1 MKGEGS
7 RCGSLIAG
15 SGGMSRAVGAIAA
28 AAAAGIG
35 AYALFRGEE
44 QRSQDFRAVD
54 GALGGVLGGVLS
66 KAGLG
71 GKQQGELRVSLCS
84 SAGEMVLDCSVSVLR
99 ACGRAPLPP
108 LRACIVVPPRA
119 RQWR

>member
-1 MKGEGS
+1 MDHLSPAPE
-7 RCGSLIAG
+7 
-15 SGGMSRAVGAIAA
+15 MSRAVGAIAA

-71 GKQQGELRVSLCS
+71 GKQQGELPASCAPQRAKWS
-84 SAGEMVLDCSVSVLR
+84 STV
-99 ACGRAPLPP
+99 
-108 LRACIVVPPRA
+108 
-119 RQWR
+119 

>member
-1 MKGEGS
+1 
-7 RCGSLIAG
+7 
-15 SGGMSRAVGAIAA
+15 MSRAVGAIAA

-54 GALGGVLGGVLS
+54 GALGGVLS

-71 GKQQGELRVSLCS
+71 GKQQGELPASCAPQRAKWSLTVC
-84 SAGEMVLDCSVSVLR
+84 A
-99 ACGRAPLPP
+99 
-108 LRACIVVPPRA
+108 
-119 RQWR
+119 

>member
-1 MKGEGS
+1 MRSADFS
-7 RCGSLIAG
+7 R
-15 SGGMSRAVGAIAA
+15 MPRARLLSIAA

-54 GALGGVLGGVLS
+54 GALGGVLS

-71 GKQQGELRVSLCS
+71 GKQQGELP
-84 SAGEMVLDCSVSVLR
+84 APVLLS
-99 ACGRAPLPP
+99 GRDGP
-108 LRACIVVPPRA
+108 
-119 RQWR
+119 

>member
-1 MKGEGS
+1 M
-7 RCGSLIAG
+7 
-15 SGGMSRAVGAIAA
+15 GAIAA

-54 GALGGVLGGVLS
+54 GALGGVLS
-66 KAGLG
+66 KAVGLG
-71 GKQQGELRVSLCS
+71 GKQQGELPVSLCS
-84 SAGEMVLDCSVSVLR
+84 RAGAGRNGLDCTMRVMCVL
-99 ACGRAPLPP
+99 GRAPLAP
-108 LRACIVVPPRA
+108 LRVCIVAPLRA